1 MRSLRNIKDMFKK
14 RLDNKVIIVT
24 GGSGLIGMPILTH
37 LNDNGATV
45 INADINT
52 ETNVETN
59 DYACDVTSEESILEL
74 VSSVVKKHGRIDG
87 LVNNAYP
94 RTNDWGSKF
103 EDVPL
108 ASWRQNVDMQM
119 NSVFIICQA
128 VLKVMK
134 KQESG
139 SIVNIAS
146 IYGVVG
152 NDFTIY
158 EGYGGTSPAAYSAI
172 KGGII
177 NFSRYLASYYG
188 EFNIR
193 VNCVS
198 PGGIKDKQHPSFIER
213 YEQKSPLKR
222 LGQPEEIAPSI
233 TFLLSDEASF
243 ITGHNLMVDGGWTA
257 I

>member
-1 MRSLRNIKDMFKK
+1 MFTERLKD
-14 RLDNKVIIVT
+14 KVIIVT
-24 GGSGLIGMPILTH
+24 GGSGLIGTPILKH
-37 LNDNGATV
+37 LRDNSAIV

-52 ETNVETN
+52 EDNIELDTFS
-59 DYACDVTSEESILEL
+59 CDVTSEESIVEL
-74 VSSVVKKHGRIDG
+74 VKSVIKKYGRVDG

-94 RTNDWGSKF
+94 RTKDWGSKF
-103 EDVPL
+103 EEVPL
-108 ASWRQNVDMQM
+108 SSWRQNVDMQL
-119 NSVFIICQA
+119 NSVFFICQQ
-128 VLKVMK
+128 VLKIME
-134 KQESG
+134 KQKEG
-139 SIVNIAS
+139 SIVNISS

-158 EGYGGTSPAAYSAI
+158 EGFGGTSPAAYSAI

-177 NFSRYLASYYG
+177 NFTRYLASYYG
-188 EFNIR
+188 KHNVR

-198 PGGIKDKQHPSFIER
+198 PGGIKDNQNPSFIER
-213 YEQKSPLKR
+213 YENKSPLKR
-222 LGQPEEIAPSI
+222 LGRPEEIAPAI

>member
-1 MRSLRNIKDMFKK
+1 MPCE
-14 RLDNKVIIVT
+14 RLKNKVIIIT
-24 GGSGLIGMPILTH
+24 GGSGLIGRPIVDH
-37 LNDNGATV
+37 CRANGAIA
-45 INADINT
+45 INVDING
-52 ETNVETN
+52 ETDLSRGEIK
-59 DYACDVTSEESILEL
+59 CDVTTPEGVDFLIREVL
-74 VSSVVKKHGRIDG
+74 KYYKRIDG

-94 RTNDWGSKF
+94 RTSDWGARF
-103 EDVPL
+103 EDVSL
-108 ASWRQNVDMQM
+108 DSWRKNVDMQM
-119 NSVFIICQA
+119 NSVFLLCQK
-128 VLKVMK
+128 VLETMK
-134 KQESG
+134 HQKSG

-177 NFSRYLASYYG
+177 NFSRYLASYFG
-188 EFNIR
+188 KDNVR

-198 PGGIKDKQHPSFIER
+198 PGGIKDNQHPSFIER
-213 YEQKSPLKR
+213 YESKSLLKR
-222 LGQPEEIAPSI
+222 MGTAEEIAPAV

>member
-1 MRSLRNIKDMFKK
+1 MSEK
-14 RLDNKVIIVT
+14 RLKNKVVIVT
-24 GGSGLIGMPILTH
+24 GGNGLIGRPILNH
-37 LNDNGATV
+37 LKDNGAIV
-45 INADINT
+45 INADINVKT
-52 ETNVETN
+52 SIETNN
-59 DYACDVTSEESILEL
+59 YSCDATSEESISKL
-74 VSSVVKKHGRIDG
+74 VESVLKKHGKIDG

-94 RTNDWGSKF
+94 RTKDWGNKF
-103 EDVPL
+103 EDVTL
-108 ASWRQNVDMQM
+108 ESWRKNVDMQM
-119 NSVFIICQA
+119 NSVFFICQQ
-128 VLKVMK
+128 VLKVMQNQK
-134 KQESG
+134 SG
-139 SIVNIAS
+139 SIVNISS

-177 NFSRYLASYYG
+177 NFTRYLASYYG
-188 EFNIR
+188 KHNVR

-198 PGGIKDKQHPSFIER
+198 PGGIKDNQHSSFIKR
-213 YEQKSPLKR
+213 YENKSPLKR
-222 LGQPEEIAPSI
+222 MGQPYEIAPSI

>member
-1 MRSLRNIKDMFKK
+1 MPTE
-14 RLDNKVIIVT
+14 RLKNKVIIVT
-24 GGSGLIGMPILTH
+24 GGSGLIGKPILKH
-37 LNDNGATV
+37 LKDNGAIV

-52 ETNVETN
+52 ETNIETN
-59 DYACDVTSEESILEL
+59 DYACNVTSEVSILEL
-74 VSSVVKKHGRIDG
+74 IDSVVKKHGRIDG

-94 RTNDWGSKF
+94 RTKDWSSKF
-103 EDVPL
+103 EEVTL
-108 ASWRQNVDMQM
+108 NSWRKNVDMQM
-119 NSVFIICQA
+119 NSVFFICQK
-128 VLKVMK
+128 VLEVMK
-134 KQESG
+134 AQKSG
-139 SIVNIAS
+139 SIVNVSS

-177 NFSRYLASYYG
+177 NFTRYLASYYG
-188 EFNIR
+188 KDNVR

-198 PGGIKDKQHPSFIER
+198 PGGIKDQQHPSFIER
-213 YEQKSPLKR
+213 YEDKSPLKR
-222 LGQPEEIAPSI
+222 MGHPDEIAPAI
-233 TFLLSDEASF
+233 TFLLSNEASF